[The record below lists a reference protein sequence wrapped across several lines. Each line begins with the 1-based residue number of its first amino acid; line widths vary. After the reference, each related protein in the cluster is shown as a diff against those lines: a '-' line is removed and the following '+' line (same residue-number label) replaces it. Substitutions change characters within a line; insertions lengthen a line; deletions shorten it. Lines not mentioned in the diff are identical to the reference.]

1 MADELL
7 IELRAVEKFLI
18 LIFRRQI
25 DTIILADV
33 PYCFRR
39 KLVGVRADI
48 QCFEDMKPE
57 QICRIIRKN
66 IKQTY
71 NLLAR
76 GKEALRLAY
85 ERMGLSRDS

>member
-25 DTIILADV
+25 DTIILADI

-39 KLVGVRADI
+39 KLVGVRADT
-48 QCFEDMKPE
+48 QCFEDMTTSR
-57 QICRIIRKN
+57 QITTECVAM
-66 IKQTY
+66 Y
-71 NLLAR
+71 A
-76 GKEALRLAY
+76 GKSGQCTLTDEFVFVV
-85 ERMGLSRDS
+85 

>member
-7 IELRAVEKFLI
+7 VEFRAVEKFLI

-39 KLVGVRADI
+39 KLLVKGGI
-48 QCFEDMKPE
+48 
-57 QICRIIRKN
+57 
-66 IKQTY
+66 
-71 NLLAR
+71 LL
-76 GKEALRLAY
+76 EIV
-85 ERMGLSRDS
+85 